1 MDGLRMKIGPGGVA
15 QSGCLVQE
23 ALSCSLRA
31 AWSQAE
37 QHPSTQ
43 ECGQVSQVEGEVGAA

>member
-1 MDGLRMKIGPGGVA
+1 MKIGPGGVA